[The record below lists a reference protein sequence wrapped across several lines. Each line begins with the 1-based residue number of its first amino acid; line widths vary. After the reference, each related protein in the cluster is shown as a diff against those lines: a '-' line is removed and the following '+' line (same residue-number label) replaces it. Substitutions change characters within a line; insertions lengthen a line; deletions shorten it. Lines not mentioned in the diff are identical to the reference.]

1 MNEADTRYHKID
13 PKIKAAGWGEEDSR
27 VKNEYYFRSKWE
39 FTDGEIKPGG
49 VRGETCKADYL
60 LIYKKKKLAVVEAKP
75 DEDDVNEGIAQA
87 KKYAKKL
94 DLMVAYSSNG
104 DEIYQIIYGK
114 NNKGERFIKDE
125 QKVNQ
130 FLSPEEL
137 WQLIHTNENK
147 LENKF
152 DEISYSSF
160 KGFIEPRYYQEVAI
174 RRALQAIA
182 EDKKRIL
189 LTLATGA
196 GKTAIAF
203 HIVWKLYQARWN
215 ISKNFKRSPRILF
228 IADRN
233 TLADQAYNEF
243 SEFPKSA
250 RKRILPEEVKK
261 DGEVPTNAS
270 IFFTIFQ
277 TFMTGDESPNYG
289 QYQRDFFDLVIVD
302 ECHRGGANDE
312 SNWRNILDYFNSA
325 VQIGLTATPRRD
337 ANVDTYNYFGDPCY
351 IYSLKEGIEDGF
363 LTPFKVEDVSSNLDD
378 YTYDP
383 DDDVEDGEISEGEH
397 FTEDQINRIIEIPER
412 EMHRIN
418 TLFSLLKPNEK
429 TIIFCA
435 SQKHAG
441 DIRNY
446 INQLSINPPED
457 YCVRVTADDGKIGE
471 EFLLKFKDNEYVTPT
486 ILTTSKKLSTGID
499 ALNIRNIVLMRPIK
513 NMIEFKQIIGRGT
526 RVYEG
531 KSFFTIIDFVKAHE
545 KFKDPE
551 WDGDPVE
558 PEPRNPKPPI
568 DPIIHSPNPSDEFDD
583 EDEDFDEGSSK
594 KIKKIILA
602 DGKARKIKSTI
613 QTMYYLEGEV
623 LSADNFIKKIFNIL
637 SLPELFKNQTEL
649 KKLWSSPITRGVLLR
664 KLKENGFGTD
674 QLKSLQNLVDAEE
687 SDLYDV
693 LKYIAFSDKPVSRI
707 DRVSKNED
715 LIYKDLTSIQKEF
728 IAFIISKYL
737 EGGFEELGEDRLSN
751 LLELKFQSIYEGE
764 TALGSIDE
772 IKKLY
777 VNFQKQLYE

>member
-13 PKIKAAGWGEEDSR
+13 PKIKDAGWGEEGSR

-49 VRGETCKADYL
+49 ERGKTCKADYL

-114 NNKGERFIKDE
+114 NHKGERFIKDE

-137 WQLIHTNENK
+137 WQLIHINENE

-152 DEISYSSF
+152 DEISYSPF
-160 KGFIEPRYYQEVAI
+160 KGFMEPRYYQEVAI

-182 EDKKRIL
+182 KNKDRIL

-203 HIVWKLYQARWN
+203 QIVWKLFQAKWN
-215 ISKNFKRSPRILF
+215 TSKNSERSPRILF
-228 IADRN
+228 LADRN

-243 SEFPKSA
+243 GEFPKSA
-250 RKRILPEEVKK
+250 RKRILPEEVRK

-277 TFMTGDESPNYG
+277 TFMSGDDEPNYG
-289 QYQRDFFDLVIVD
+289 QYQRDFFDLIIID

-312 SNWRNILDYFNSA
+312 SNWRNILEYFDA
-325 VQIGLTATPRRD
+325 AFQIGLTATPRRD
-337 ANVDTYNYFGDPCY
+337 ANIDTYKYFGDPCY
-351 IYSLKEGIEDGF
+351 TYSLKEGIEDGF

-378 YTYDP
+378 YIYDP
-383 DDDVEDGEISEGEH
+383 DDDVEGGEIAEGEY
-397 FTEDQINRIIEIPER
+397 FAEDQINREIEIPER
-412 EMHRIN
+412 ELHRIN
-418 TLFSLLKPNEK
+418 TLFTLLKPDEK

-435 SQKHAG
+435 TQKHAA
-441 DIRNY
+441 DIRDY
-446 INQLSINPPED
+446 INQLSVNPPED
-457 YCVRVTADDGKIGE
+457 YCVRVAADDGKIGE
-471 EFLLKFKDNEYVTPT
+471 EFLLKFKDNEHSIPT

-531 KSFFTIIDFVKAHE
+531 KSFFTVIDYVKAHE
-545 KFKDPE
+545 KFEDPE

-558 PEPRNPKPPI
+558 PEPRKPKPPI
-568 DPIIHSPNPSDEFDD
+568 DPPPIPPNPPDDEEDD
-583 EDEDFDEGSSK
+583 EDPPK
-594 KIKKIILA
+594 RIKRITLA
-602 DGKARKIKSTI
+602 DGKAREIKSTI
-613 QTMYYLEGEV
+613 STMYYLNGEV
-623 LSADNFIKKIFNIL
+623 LSADKFIEKIFALL
-637 SLPELFKNQTEL
+637 SLPELFRNHDEL

-664 KLKENGFGTD
+664 KLKENGFGID
-674 QLKSLQNLVDAEE
+674 QLKSLQSLIDAEE

-693 LKYIAFSDKPVSRI
+693 LKYIAYSDKPVSRI

-715 LIYKDLTSIQKEF
+715 LIYNDLTLKQKEF
-728 IAFIISKYL
+728 IEFVTSKYL
-737 EGGFEELGEDRLSN
+737 QGGFEELGEERLSN

-764 TALGSIDE
+764 AILGSIEE

-777 VNFQKQLYE
+777 MNFQKQLYE